1 MQKDTMVDIWGKNRN
16 HKENM
21 SQSPK
26 ADIVIISYSKDE
38 FCRKTTEEC
47 LRSLLLS
54 EKDSETLFN
63 VIVIESQE
71 GVSWAEIF
79 PNVKTH
85 FAPLPYGYH
94 KFLNYGRKKGVSEW
108 VALCNNDLLFSP
120 RWFTKIL
127 KASEENPDCLSFS
140 PLCPLTQTQYGI
152 NPNTGFHKGHGIR
165 REISGWCI
173 VQKREI
179 YDKIGDLDE
188 RFFHWF
194 CDNDYA
200 MTLQSLDLEHILV
213 SESIVLH
220 HEKNIGK
227 TTERVVETKEEMDKL
242 TTGSQPIFQEKW
254 KNYLK

>member
-1 MQKDTMVDIWGKNRN
+1 MCL
-16 HKENM
+16 
-21 SQSPK
+21 SK
-26 ADIVIISYSKDE
+26 ADVVIISYSKDE

-71 GVSWAEIF
+71 GVSWDGIS
-79 PNVKTH
+79 PNIKTYP
-85 FAPLPYGYH
+85 APLPYGYH
-94 KFLNYGRKKGVSEW
+94 KFLNYGRKKGDSEW
-108 VALCNNDLLFSP
+108 IALCNSDLLFTQG
-120 RWFTKIL
+120 WFTGIL
-127 KASEENPDCLSFS
+127 KASEKNQDCLSFS
-140 PLCPLTQTQYGI
+140 PICPLTQSQYGI
-152 NPNTGFHKGHGIR
+152 NPNTGIYKGHRIR
-165 REISGWCI
+165 MEISGWCI
-173 VQKREI
+173 VQKRKI

-200 MTLQSLDLEHILV
+200 MTLQLLGLDHMLIT
-213 SESIVLH
+213 ESIVIH
-220 HEKNIGK
+220 HKKTIGK
-227 TTERVVETKEEMDKL
+227 TTERVVKTNEEMVRL